1 VAMMREA
8 ASFTSIEFRPLTFG
22 IAYLYRG
29 VV

>member
-1 VAMMREA
+1 MRSA
-8 ASFTSIEFRPLTFG
+8 AKFSSIDYRPLTFG